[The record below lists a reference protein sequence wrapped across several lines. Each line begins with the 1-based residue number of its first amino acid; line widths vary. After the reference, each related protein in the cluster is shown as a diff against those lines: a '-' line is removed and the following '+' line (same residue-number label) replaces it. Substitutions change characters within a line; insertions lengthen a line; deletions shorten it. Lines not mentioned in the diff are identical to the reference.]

1 MWETYPK
8 TTLFG
13 TCWELSGSTDSVV
26 ILCRILL
33 DSWVNGIVGGEDVI
47 GVYYECVVELLL
59 LGAFCVRGSGFGGG
73 LSDR

>member
-1 MWETYPK
+1 MD
-8 TTLFG
+8 F
-13 TCWELSGSTDSVV
+13 
-26 ILCRILL
+26 
-33 DSWVNGIVGGEDVI
+33 WVNGIVGGEDVI